1 MSGRW
6 KILCACFGLES
17 WFNQYFLIWLCVF
30 KVSVRRMVAVIDGYE
45 FVAILMGWRCYI

>member
-1 MSGRW
+1 MSGRR

-30 KVSVRRMVAVIDGYE
+30 KVSVRRMVAVVDGYE
-45 FVAILMGWRCYI
+45 FVTILRDLRWYI